1 MIQKHCFW
9 KPFFYLC
16 KKSKATFMLPLNI
29 QNETSRLR
37 AVVLGT
43 AVNNGPTP
51 TAEEAYDPK
60 SLEHI
65 LAGTYPVEADMINE
79 MEAFNQVFKKYD
91 VEVFRP
97 DVIPNY
103 NQIFSRDIGFVI
115 DDVFIKANILPDRE
129 KELDAI
135 QYVIDHIDPKKV
147 VRPPEEVHI
156 EGGDVMLWNDMNQT
170 TNSILMI
177 RPVAFRMNE
186 QTAVN
191 NYYQKVLENTTP
203 STVNAKAQNEFDA
216 FVEKLRK
223 VGVNVIVVEDTLDP
237 DTPDSI
243 FPNNWISFHE
253 NGDVTLYPMFAE
265 NRRAERREDI
275 LDILEDKGFAIHEIM
290 DYTSAE
296 EDGFFLEGTGSIVLD
311 RDNGKAYC
319 ALSPRADEELFIEF
333 CEDFDLAPVIFE
345 AYQTVNG
352 ERKHMYHTNVMMCI
366 AETFAVVCA
375 DCIDDKQERKM
386 VLDNLKADGKDIIL
400 VTEDQV
406 NNFAGNMLQVKGK
419 DDKRYL
425 VMSNSAYQSLTKA
438 QIHKIEEHCEILH
451 ANLDTIEACGG
462 GSARCMMAEVFLPV
476 FMIYS

>member
-1 MIQKHCFW
+1 
-9 KPFFYLC
+9 
-16 KKSKATFMLPLNI
+16 
-29 QNETSRLR
+29 
-37 AVVLGT
+37 
-43 AVNNGPTP
+43 
-51 TAEEAYDPK
+51 
-60 SLEHI
+60 
-65 LAGTYPVEADMINE
+65 
-79 MEAFNQVFKKYD
+79 
-91 VEVFRP
+91 
-97 DVIPNY
+97 
-103 NQIFSRDIGFVI
+103 
-115 DDVFIKANILPDRE
+115 
-129 KELDAI
+129 
-135 QYVIDHIDPKKV
+135 
-147 VRPPEEVHI
+147 
-156 EGGDVMLWNDMNQT
+156 
-170 TNSILMI
+170 MI

-275 LDILEDKGFAIHEIM
+275 LDILEDKGFVINEIM

-366 AETFAVVCA
+366 AETFAVICA

-462 GSARCMMAEVFLPV
+462 GSARCMMAEVFLPKN
-476 FMIYS
+476 